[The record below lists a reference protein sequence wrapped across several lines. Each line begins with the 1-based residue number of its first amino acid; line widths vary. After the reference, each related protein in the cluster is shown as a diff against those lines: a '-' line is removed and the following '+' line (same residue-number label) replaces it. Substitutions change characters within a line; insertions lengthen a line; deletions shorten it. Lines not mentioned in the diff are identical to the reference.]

1 MRKKGITPVIIE
13 GGTQRIQKQF
23 SLTEEIRDNLTISDN
38 NFSGL
43 KDMDYV

>member
-1 MRKKGITPVIIE
+1 MRKKGSNSDYW

-23 SLTEEIRDNLTISDN
+23 SLIEETRDKLTISDN
-38 NFSGL
+38 NFIGL